1 MFKNCIR
8 QKKNKVDKKCD
19 FATENKRKTTNHRQ
33 YQNTNKCTDNR
44 PTSWECTSSGKAIT
58 NFWRREIRVR
68 SILAYWSGLIIK
80 FLSQHLWIC
89 LLLKISDFWY
99 GSTIVGRLFRHGS
112 INPQFVF
119 WNPSNWRRE
128 VLIIETSKSKMATW
142 VWGSDYQL
150 TSQRYLSSACS
161 QETFFILFYMTAKIE
176 AFPAAWIPIS
186 DPTSGEQNV
195 EIVSVKHRYH
205 DHVRTRF
212 WSETEP

>member
-119 WNPSNWRRE
+119 WNPSN
-128 VLIIETSKSKMATW
+128 
-142 VWGSDYQL
+142 
-150 TSQRYLSSACS
+150 SQRYLSSACS